1 MDKCINCKK
10 SEDMIYRRYLDK
22 FKDAVQALKL
32 SGILM
37 NVSKLIIKQEHGE
50 VNSESTDYKFEWKEE
65 AQNRFIAFGYVKG
78 M

>member
-1 MDKCINCKK
+1 
-10 SEDMIYRRYLDK
+10 MIYQRYLDK

-50 VNSESTDYKFEWKEE
+50 VNSELTDYKFE
-65 AQNRFIAFGYVKG
+65 
-78 M
+78 